1 MLLLSISLKRKKVLV
16 PCLTFSATAA
26 AVLYNDLEPIFVDI
40 NKDLTINFKDLKRK
54 YTKDCVALFAVHFA
68 GHPCEMDKIVPWAR
82 RKKLIVI
89 EDCAH
94 TCGGTYKNKK
104 LGTWGETLDVLVLR
118 IKKSSYRRWR
128 VYLHSNNKKIRYF
141 KINFISR
148 LSKDPWE
155 RHLKRGKNKHWFYEI
170 KNLGYKYN
178 MNNVIASLAIPQL
191 KKLRNLNKR
200 RIYIIQKYIKGFR
213 ECKNLQPALNYKLK
227 NSCYW
232 LFILKTKKREN

>member
-1 MLLLSISLKRKKVLV
+1 
-16 PCLTFSATAA
+16 
-26 AVLYNDLEPIFVDI
+26 
-40 NKDLTINFKDLKRK
+40 
-54 YTKDCVALFAVHFA
+54 
-68 GHPCEMDKIVPWAR
+68 MDKIVPWAR

-104 LGTWGETLDVLVLR
+104 LGTWGDFGCFSFED
-118 IKKSSYRRWR
+118 KKILSTGDGGCICT
-128 VYLHSNNKKIRYF
+128 NNKKKYDIL
-141 KINFISR
+141 KSISFHGW
-148 LSKDPWE
+148 SKDPWE

-170 KNLGYKYN
+170 NLGYKYN

-191 KKLRNLNKR
+191 KKLRNLNKRR

-232 LFILKTKKREN
+232 LFIFENKKKRKIDKLFKEEWYIFNSSFNAITLPSTL